1 MPPVLESDMHSR
13 EYLAEQK
20 CKGEAYLKERD
31 ARIAEHKAAEQESL
45 KDIQSIARSLVYP
58 SAPNAQLTQK
68 ARGADDCS
76 DLEYEPDA
84 EEEAY
89 VEEEDLRGEEEVALP
104 KSKAMEA
111 LSNKPPNIT
120 HENWTSLVNKWSDER
135 NKKICQMNK
144 ENREAVR
151 QHQKTGSMSYVSY
164 FSKLNAME
172 KRREAQSEGEQPVSD
187 TSIVAEVLKE
197 ESAHSTVLS
206 SMGYA
211 SRSGRSGSS
220 TL

>member
-20 CKGEAYLKERD
+20 RKGEAYLKERD
-31 ARIAEHKAAEQESL
+31 ARIVERKAA
-45 KDIQSIARSLVYP
+45 
-58 SAPNAQLTQK
+58 
-68 ARGADDCS
+68 DDS
-76 DLEYEPDA
+76 EYEPDA

-89 VEEEDLRGEEEVALP
+89 VEEEDLRDEEEVALP

-220 TL
+220 TS

>member
-20 CKGEAYLKERD
+20 RKGEAYLKERN
-31 ARIAEHKAAEQESL
+31 ARIAERKAAEQESL
-45 KDIQSIARSLVYP
+45 KDIQSIARSLVYS

-68 ARGADDCS
+68 AQGADDCS
-76 DLEYEPDA
+76 DSEYDRDA

-89 VEEEDLRGEEEVALP
+89 VEEEDLRDEEEVALA

-164 FSKLNAME
+164 FSKLKKDKYNNHDPSPIE
-172 KRREAQSEGEQPVSD
+172 FFKD
-187 TSIVAEVLKE
+187 THTNSK
-197 ESAHSTVLS
+197 TD
-206 SMGYA
+206 SM
-211 SRSGRSGSS
+211 S
-220 TL
+220 